1 MEREDLEGEKA
12 GRVGKVLN
20 LSGDLAA
27 LDLRMLAATTVT
39 LDRGASVVVTLKLV
53 TRRQDRAGWAAA
65 VPTAMRAGRRLY

>member
-1 MEREDLEGEKA
+1 MEGGKA

-39 LDRGASVVVTLKLV
+39 LDRGVTVVVTLDMGVTLV
-53 TRRQDRAGWAAA
+53 TRRQVRAGWAAA
-65 VPTAMRAGRRLY
+65 VPAAMRAGRRLY